1 MKIVVET
8 VYIGTAIIT
17 VFCTYTTIN
26 LTNPT
31 IVHAF
36 FNCQVENCL
45 FLTVIYTCDT
55 RQVTLAVICLYVV
68 YYIGRQVLKSYIL
81 VVNKEF
87 LAVNKYLVSDQV
99 GQHNEYTLR
108 LETFCTGS
116 VTKRAIPTD
125 FVIVL
130 DNSGYSVRK
139 FHDTN
144 QDSEWYQITL
154 APAIDAIH
162 AVKEGRV
169 VLTPSEKGETETIA
183 LFDQVPAQPAKPKIT
198 LRE

>member
-1 MKIVVET
+1 MEHIYLGTMQYNLIYIYSMPYEDHTGLLKIGMTSFQSESSYLQLPPNCDELNKFAHKRIKEQT
-8 VYIGTAIIT
+8 RTG
-17 VFCTYTTIN
+17 
-26 LTNPT
+26 LT
-31 IVHAF
+31 
-36 FNCQVENCL
+36 Q
-45 FLTVIYTCDT
+45 
-55 RQVTLAVICLYVV
+55 
-68 YYIGRQVLKSYIL
+68 
-81 VVNKEF
+81 
-87 LAVNKYLVSDQV
+87 
-99 GQHNEYTLR
+99 YTLHHTELARKQVR
-108 LETFCTGS
+108 LADGTIESASFS
-116 VTKRAIPTD
+116 DHDVH
-125 FVIVL
+125 IVL